1 MPHLLAR
8 ANEAVLETQRLRHEG
23 RALRMEA
30 AIRASELGETILR
43 ATRAAE
49 KRERELGP
57 DLQSPG
63 GPLSRP

>member
-8 ANEAVLETQRLRHEG
+8 ANEAVLEAQWLREQG

-30 AIRASELGETILR
+30 AIRASALGETIVR
-43 ATRAAE
+43 ATRVTE

-63 GPLSRP
+63 GPLSRR